1 VRPRGRLAVL
11 VLAATLL
18 APRVAHPQTS
28 DQTGEPVI
36 VELSVGRY
44 GSRTVEALQVGRDVL
59 LPLSVIAELA
69 EVRYR
74 RVPPGAA
81 ELVIEPGARRSLS
94 DPATTEIRFGDTTLA
109 LTPADRVVQAGEH
122 YLSTRILGA
131 LLHTSFA
138 VSWSDLSVTL
148 LDADSL
154 PVGRRRAR
162 ERALAALRGGQGEAV
177 PDLSLGFE
185 RVRWDGMV
193 LDYSA
198 LMPATDLLGGGAY
211 SANLG
216 LNLFGGSL
224 EAALAS
230 AGPARGGPPRLDASW
245 TGVWRTARWIS
256 QARIGDG
263 LATGPRPR
271 SVRGFSLTNAP
282 FLRRSFFDDLP
293 FAGALGPGWQIEAYR
308 GGRLLALDSADALGR
323 FSVDLPVEYGEN
335 PVDFVAYGPFGE
347 LREFN
352 RTYRVAGDALP
363 ARRFEYAVAA
373 GGCRTPECTA
383 NANLDLR
390 YGLSRRWSVR
400 GGVDRFWR
408 DTLPGLS
415 HPYVGLSGS
424 LGNAWGVNLEGVAD
438 AVVRTALRYEPT
450 DDLRL
455 TAEYDDFATA
465 TVAPLLTPLGRRNQ
479 WTFTAFA
486 RPIPRRDDV
495 YFDATLDRIE
505 DALGGSTSGRVGIS
519 LFTARM
525 RLSPAVRF
533 TRAPA
538 APAIT
543 SGGPRTALSLTTFSL
558 PYPEL
563 GPLLGAIS
571 TRTSWEMDVAGR
583 MTAAAGYLSRPLGP
597 SLRLETGAGW
607 IRGAG
612 TTFAL
617 YLSTQLPTV
626 RSTTTVTGGALGAG
640 MTQFVQGSVL
650 YDPSSRGV
658 AFTSGPSVER
668 AGLSGRVFL
677 DQNGDGRWNPGET
690 LLSGVRLR
698 AGYVTAVSDSAGRYR
713 VWDLPSFEP
722 VLVAVDSTT
731 VASPLWVPMHGAV
744 SVETGP
750 NRFRELDLPI
760 LPGGVLEG
768 QVVRDTPTGSLPV
781 AGARL
786 LLKRHGSDDVRS
798 FTSFSDGAFYLMG
811 VKPGEYELAVD
822 AGDLDRLGLTDTP
835 VLLSMPADPD
845 GATVSGLE
853 LRLR

>member
-1 VRPRGRLAVL
+1 MTPRGPLAAL

-18 APRVAHPQTS
+18 APRLAHPQEPEH
-28 DQTGEPVI
+28 GAEPVI
-36 VELSVGRY
+36 MELSVGRY

-59 LPLSVIAELA
+59 LPLSVVAELA
-69 EVRYR
+69 EIRCR
-74 RVPPGAA
+74 RVPPASA
-81 ELVIEPGARRSLS
+81 ELVIEPGARRALS
-94 DPATTEIRFGDTTLA
+94 DPATTDIRFGDTTLT
-109 LTPADRVVQAGEH
+109 LTPADRVIQAGEH

-154 PVGRRRAR
+154 PVGRRRTR
-162 ERALAALRGGQGEAV
+162 DRALAALRGGRGEAT
-177 PDLSLGFE
+177 PDLALESE

-216 LNLFGGSL
+216 LNVFGGSF
-224 EAALAS
+224 EAALAT

-245 TGVWRTARWIS
+245 TGVWRTGRWIS

-282 FLRRSFFDDLP
+282 YLRQSFFDALP

-323 FSVDLPVEYGEN
+323 FSLDLPVEYGEN

-347 LREFN
+347 VREFN

-363 ARRFEYAVAA
+363 ASRFEYAMAA
-373 GGCRTPECTA
+373 GQCRTPECTA

-415 HPYVGLSGS
+415 HPYLGLSGS

-438 AVVRTALRYEPT
+438 AVVRTGLRYEPT
-450 DDLRL
+450 DALRL
-455 TAEYDDFATA
+455 TAEYDDFATG

-486 RPIPRRDDV
+486 RPIPRRDDL
-495 YFDATLDRIE
+495 YFDATLDRIA
-505 DALGGSTSGRVGIS
+505 DALGGSTSGRLGAS

-525 RLSPAVRF
+525 RISPAVRF

-538 APAIT
+538 PVAAD
-543 SGGPRTALSLTTFSL
+543 GAPRTALSLATFSM

-571 TRTSWEMDVAGR
+571 TRTSWEVDFAGR
-583 MTAAAGYLSRPLGP
+583 IAAAAGYLSRPLGP

-607 IRGAG
+607 TRGAG

-617 YLSTQLPTV
+617 YLSTQMPTV
-626 RSTTTVTGGALGAG
+626 RSTTTVTSGAFGSG
-640 MTQFVQGSVL
+640 MTQFVQGSLL
-650 YDPSSRGV
+650 YDPASRGV

-690 LLSGVRLR
+690 LLAGVRLR

-722 VLVAVDSTT
+722 VLVAVDSATL
-731 VASPLWVPMHGAV
+731 ASPLWVPTHGSV

-760 LPGGVLEG
+760 LPGGVIEG
-768 QVVRDTPTGSLPV
+768 RVLRDTPTGQQPV

-786 LLKRHGSDDVRS
+786 LLRRRGTDEVRAL
-798 FTSFSDGAFYLMG
+798 TSFSDGAFYLMG
-811 VKPGEYELAVD
+811 VKPGEYELRLD
-822 AGDLDRLGLTDTP
+822 PSDLERLGLGDTAVP
-835 VLLSMPADPD
+835 LTMPADPD
-845 GATVSGLE
+845 GATVGGLE
-853 LRLR
+853 VRLR

>member
-1 VRPRGRLAVL
+1 MKPRGPLAAL

-18 APRVAHPQTS
+18 APRAAHPQES
-28 DQTGEPVI
+28 DRPGEPVI

-44 GSRTVEALQVGRDVL
+44 ASRTVEALQVGRDVL
-59 LPLSVIAELA
+59 LPLSVVAEMA
-69 EVRYR
+69 EIRYR
-74 RVPPGAA
+74 RVPPDAA
-81 ELVIEPGARRSLS
+81 ELVIEPGGRRALS
-94 DPATTEIRFGDTTLA
+94 DPARNEIRFGDTTLA
-109 LTPADRVVQAGEH
+109 LTPADRVVQAGEQ

-131 LLHTSFA
+131 LLHTSVA

-162 ERALAALRGGQGEAV
+162 DRALAALKRGQGEAV

-245 TGVWRTARWIS
+245 TGVWRTGRWLS

-271 SVRGFSLTNAP
+271 SVRGISLTNAP

-293 FAGALGPGWQIEAYR
+293 FAGALGPGWQVEAYR

-323 FSVDLPVEYGEN
+323 FSLDLPVEYGEN
-335 PVDFVAYGPFGE
+335 PVDFIAYGPFGE
-347 LREFN
+347 VREFN

-363 ARRFEYAVAA
+363 ESRFEYAVAA

-400 GGVDRFWR
+400 GGIDRFWR

-415 HPYVGLSGS
+415 HPYLGLSGS

-438 AVVRTALRYEPT
+438 AVVRTGVRFEPT

-465 TVAPLLTPLGRRNQ
+465 TVAPLLTPQGRRNQ

-505 DALGGSTSGRVGIS
+505 DAFGGSTSGRLGLS

-533 TRAPA
+533 TRASVPS
-538 APAIT
+538 T
-543 SGGPRTALSLTTFSL
+543 TTGGAPRTALSLATFSL
-558 PYPEL
+558 PFPEL
-563 GPLLGAIS
+563 GPLLGAVS
-571 TRTSWEMDVAGR
+571 SRTSWEVDVAGR
-583 MTAAAGYLSRPLGP
+583 MTSAAGYLSRPLGP

-607 IRGAG
+607 TRGAG

-626 RSTTTVTGGALGAG
+626 RSTTTVTRGALGAG
-640 MTQFVQGSVL
+640 MTQFVQGSLL
-650 YDPSSRGV
+650 YDPASRGV

-677 DQNGDGRWNPGET
+677 DQNGDGRWTPGET
-690 LLSGVRLR
+690 LLAGVRLR

-722 VLVAVDSTT
+722 VLVAIDSTT
-731 VASPLWVPMHGAV
+731 LASPLWIPTHGAV

-750 NRFRELDLPI
+750 NRFRELDIPI
-760 LPGGVLEG
+760 LPGGVLDG
-768 QVVRDTPTGSLPV
+768 RVVRETPTSSMPV
-781 AGARL
+781 AGVRL
-786 LLKRHGSDDVRS
+786 RLTRRGGEEVRTL
-798 FTSFSDGAFYLMG
+798 TSFSDGGFYLMG
-811 VKPGEYELAVD
+811 VKPGEYELAVEP
-822 AGDLDRLGLTDTP
+822 GDLERLGLADAP
-835 VLLSMPADPD
+835 LLLSMPADPE
-845 GATVSGLE
+845 GATVAGLE

>member
-1 VRPRGRLAVL
+1 MTLRGLQAAL
-11 VLAATLL
+11 LLAATLL
-18 APRVAHPQTS
+18 APRAARSQSS
-28 DQTGEPVI
+28 DHTGEPVI

-44 GSRTVEALQVGRDVL
+44 GTRTVEALQVGRDVL
-59 LPLSVIAELA
+59 LPLSVVAELG
-69 EVRYR
+69 EIRYR
-74 RVPPGAA
+74 RVPPASA
-81 ELVIEPGARRSLS
+81 ELVIEPGARRALS
-94 DPATTEIRFGDTTLA
+94 DPATMEIRFGDTTLA

-216 LNLFGGSL
+216 LNLFGGSF

-282 FLRRSFFDDLP
+282 FLRHSFFEDLP

-347 LREFN
+347 IREFN

-450 DDLRL
+450 DGFRL

-505 DALGGSTSGRVGIS
+505 DALGGSTSGRFGLS

-533 TRAPA
+533 TRTPAPVSSQG
-538 APAIT
+538 T
-543 SGGPRTALSLTTFSL
+543 PRTALSLTTFSL

-563 GPLLGAIS
+563 GPLLGAVS
-571 TRTSWEMDVAGR
+571 TRTSWELDVAGR
-583 MTAAAGYLSRPLGP
+583 LTMAAGYLSRALGP

-607 IRGAG
+607 ARGTG

-617 YLSTQLPTV
+617 YLSTQLPTI
-626 RSTTTVTGGALGAG
+626 RSTTTVTRGALGSG

-677 DQNGDGRWNPGET
+677 DQNGDGQWTPGET
-690 LLSGVRLR
+690 LLAGVRLR

-731 VASPLWVPMHGAV
+731 LASPLWIPTHGSV

-750 NRFRELDLPI
+750 NRFRELDLAI
-760 LPGGVLEG
+760 LPGGVIEG
-768 QVVRDTPTGSLPV
+768 KVVRETPTGSIPV

-786 LLKRHGSDDVRS
+786 LLRRRGSEEVRS
-798 FTSFSDGAFYLMG
+798 LTSFSDGAFYLMG
-811 VKPGEYELAVD
+811 VKPGEYDLAVD
-822 AGDLDRLGLTDTP
+822 TGDLERLGLTDTP
-835 VLLSMPADPD
+835 LALTMPADPD
-845 GATVSGLE
+845 GATVGGLE
-853 LRLR
+853 VRLR

>member
-1 VRPRGRLAVL
+1 M
-11 VLAATLL
+11 
-18 APRVAHPQTS
+18 
-28 DQTGEPVI
+28 
-36 VELSVGRY
+36 GRY
-44 GSRTVEALQVGRDVL
+44 GTRTVEALQVGRDVL
-59 LPLSVIAELA
+59 LPLSVVAELG
-69 EVRYR
+69 EIRYR
-74 RVPPGAA
+74 RVPPASA
-81 ELVIEPGARRSLS
+81 ELVIEPGARRALS
-94 DPATTEIRFGDTTLA
+94 DPATMEIRFGDTTLA

-216 LNLFGGSL
+216 LNLFGGSF

-245 TGVWRTARWIS
+245 TGVWRTGRWIS

-282 FLRRSFFDDLP
+282 FLRHSFFEDLP

-347 LREFN
+347 IREFN

-438 AVVRTALRYEPT
+438 AVVRTALRFEPT

-486 RPIPRRDDV
+486 RPIP
-495 YFDATLDRIE
+495 
-505 DALGGSTSGRVGIS
+505 GGTTCTSTPRWTGSR
-519 LFTARM
+519 
-525 RLSPAVRF
+525 
-533 TRAPA
+533 TRWGA
-538 APAIT
+538 APAGGSVSLCSRPGCGSRPR
-543 SGGPRTALSLTTFSL
+543 SGSPGRRPPSPARAHHGRRSRSRHSPCLTPSWARCSAPSPPGPRGSWTSRAGSRWL
-558 PYPEL
+558 PATCRGHWGRRSGWRPAPA
-563 GPLLGAIS
+563 GP
-571 TRTSWEMDVAGR
+571 AGR
-583 MTAAAGYLSRPLGP
+583 APPSRCISPPSCRPSAPPRPSPAAR
-597 SLRLETGAGW
+597 
-607 IRGAG
+607 
-612 TTFAL
+612 
-617 YLSTQLPTV
+617 
-626 RSTTTVTGGALGAG
+626 
-640 MTQFVQGSVL
+640 
-650 YDPSSRGV
+650 
-658 AFTSGPSVER
+658 
-668 AGLSGRVFL
+668 SGR
-677 DQNGDGRWNPGET
+677 
-690 LLSGVRLR
+690 
-698 AGYVTAVSDSAGRYR
+698 A
-713 VWDLPSFEP
+713 
-722 VLVAVDSTT
+722 
-731 VASPLWVPMHGAV
+731 
-744 SVETGP
+744 
-750 NRFRELDLPI
+750 
-760 LPGGVLEG
+760 
-768 QVVRDTPTGSLPV
+768 
-781 AGARL
+781 
-786 LLKRHGSDDVRS
+786 
-798 FTSFSDGAFYLMG
+798 
-811 VKPGEYELAVD
+811 
-822 AGDLDRLGLTDTP
+822 
-835 VLLSMPADPD
+835 
-845 GATVSGLE
+845 
-853 LRLR
+853 